1 MRSLLILLSFIPFI
15 MMAQESRNIESSLE
29 VVKIKSGKREIIYKE
44 NRHFEAPNWSNDG
57 KYFIFNSNGILYKL
71 VRNEKEMFYMKLN
84 ISYRLLKEINTD
96 FARACN
102 NDHGISPDG
111 KKLVIS
117 HNNQNPGENNG
128 STIYTLPINGGTPV
142 KITEKTP
149 AYWHGWSPDGKTLAF
164 VGERNGDYDIY
175 TIPVNGGEET
185 RLTTSKGLDD
195 GPDYS
200 PDGKYIYYNSYQS
213 GHMHIWRMDA
223 DGNNQVQLTNDSYSN
238 WFPHPSPNGKYI
250 VYISYLQNQEQG
262 HPFGKD
268 VKLRIMDL
276 KTQKIYDL
284 TDVFFGGQ
292 GTINVPSWSPNS
304 KEVAFVSYKLL
315 D

>member
-1 MRSLLILLSFIPFI
+1 MKSLFTLLSLIPFI
-15 MMAQESRNIESSLE
+15 LLAQETQKIESSLE
-29 VVKIKSGKREIIYKE
+29 VVRIKSGKREVIYKE

-57 KYFIFNSNGILYKL
+57 KFFIINSKGILYKL
-71 VRNEKEMFYMKLN
+71 DRKKKVLE
-84 ISYRLLKEINTD
+84 EIPTG

-117 HNNQNPGENNG
+117 HHNENPDENKG

-200 PDGKYIYYNSYQS
+200 PDGKNIYFNSYQS

-250 VYISYLQNQEQG
+250 VYISYLQDQEQG

-276 KTQKIYDL
+276 KTQKIRDL

-292 GTINVPSWSPNS
+292 GTINVSSWSPDS
-304 KEVAFVSYKLL
+304 KEVAFVSYKILE
-315 D
+315 

>member
-1 MRSLLILLSFIPFI
+1 MRSIIILLSFIPFI

-29 VVKIKSGKREIIYKE
+29 VVNIKSGKREVIYKE

-57 KYFIFNSNGILYKL
+57 KYFIINSKGILYKL
-71 VRNEKEMFYMKLN
+71 DRKKKVLE
-84 ISYRLLKEINTD
+84 EINTD

-111 KKLVIS
+111 THLVIS
-117 HNNQNPGENNG
+117 HHNQESGENKG

-185 RLTTSKGLDD
+185 RVTTSKGLDD

-250 VYISYLQNQEQG
+250 VYISYLQDQGQG

-268 VKLRIMDL
+268 VKLRLMDL
-276 KTQKIYDL
+276 KTQKIRDL

-292 GTINVPSWSPNS
+292 GTINVPSWSPDS
-304 KEVAFVSYKLL
+304 KKVAFVSYKIME
-315 D
+315 

>member
-1 MRSLLILLSFIPFI
+1 M
-15 MMAQESRNIESSLE
+15 
-29 VVKIKSGKREIIYKE
+29 
-44 NRHFEAPNWSNDG
+44 
-57 KYFIFNSNGILYKL
+57 
-71 VRNEKEMFYMKLN
+71 
-84 ISYRLLKEINTD
+84 
-96 FARACN
+96 
-102 NDHGISPDG
+102 
-111 KKLVIS
+111 
-117 HNNQNPGENNG
+117 
-128 STIYTLPINGGTPV
+128 

-200 PDGKYIYYNSYQS
+200 PDGKNIYFNSYQS
-213 GHMHIWRMDA
+213 GHMHIWRMDV
-223 DGNNQVQLTNDSYSN
+223 DGNNQIQLTNDSYSN

-250 VYISYLQNQEQG
+250 VYISYLQDQEQG

-276 KTQKIYDL
+276 KTQKIRDL

-292 GTINVPSWSPNS
+292 GTINVSSWSPDS
-304 KEVAFVSYKLL
+304 KEVAFVSYKILE
-315 D
+315 